1 MSLADLD
8 VEQLAA
14 RVCESLESKGIHAVL
29 TGGSCV
35 SVWSENEYASN
46 DLDFITLGLDSNRAI
61 GLALKEIGFI
71 QDQKGRYFTHP
82 ETDMFIEFP
91 TGPLMVG
98 NEHVEEQR
106 VAKRETDAGV
116 VRLLNPTD
124 CIKDRLAAYY
134 HWGDV
139 QCFEQALMVAR
150 RQAVDWQSLKVWH
163 RREGQAKHFDAFK
176 EAALE

>member
-14 RVCESLESKGIHAVL
+14 LVCRALEAQGIHAVL

-46 DLDFITLGLDSNRAI
+46 DLDFVTLGLESNRAI
-61 GLALKEIGFI
+61 GLALKEIGFT
-71 QDQKGRYFTHP
+71 QDRKGRYFTHP
-82 ETDMFIEFP
+82 ETDMFVEFP

-98 NEHVEEQR
+98 DEHVEEQR
-106 VAKRETDAGV
+106 VANRETETGV

-124 CIKDRLAAYY
+124 CIKDRLASYY
-134 HWGDV
+134 YWGDE
-139 QCFEQALMVAR
+139 QCLEQALMVAH
-150 RQAVDWQSLKVWH
+150 RQAVDWEGLKLWH
-163 RREGQAKHFDAFK
+163 RREGKSKHFDAFK